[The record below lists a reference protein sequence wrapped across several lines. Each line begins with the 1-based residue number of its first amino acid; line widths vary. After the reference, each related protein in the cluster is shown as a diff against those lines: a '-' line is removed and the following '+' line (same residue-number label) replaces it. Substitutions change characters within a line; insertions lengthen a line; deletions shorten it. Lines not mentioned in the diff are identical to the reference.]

1 MIHSPSHNLLYIIGR
16 PLTAYEDPKQLIN
29 IMFTLRKRLSRIL
42 HRWGWRGGKTE
53 PLGGSNDHQSQIGW
67 WRPQKKRNWD
77 CYNSTIC
84 RWPWLTLTKHH
95 LRHSWRFE
103 EDGDDGRVRTK
114 VQPSLTDPDGH
125 ERVRDMSQ
133 LSDDDHLTHGLTSR
147 QLSHFSLNP
156 VSLQFFFPSRP
167 LICNEGMNYS
177 VSRSLQ
183 SLYLES
189 GICCVTP
196 VCSLSC
202 YSLGLQLVG
211 AVEREKGHDT
221 GGCQQNKMSK
231 LKTDVCEA
239 NNLIS
244 LVWFWQIGEQFHR
257 SPTVQ
262 LYAPPL
268 GVFVW

>member
-84 RWPWLTLTKHH
+84 RWPWLTLTLTKHR

-114 VQPSLTDPDGH
+114 VQPSPTDLRRSWTCPTLETGTCH
-125 ERVRDMSQ
+125 SCPTTITWPTVW
-133 LSDDDHLTHGLTSR
+133 LHANFPTSLWILFR
-147 QLSHFSLNP
+147 CN
-156 VSLQFFFPSRP
+156 FFFCSGLWFVMKEWIIQFPAHFKACIWSR
-167 LICNEGMNYS
+167 GFA
-177 VSRSLQ
+177 VWLQ
-183 SLYLES
+183 SALWAVILS
-189 GICCVTP
+189 A
-196 VCSLSC
+196 CS
-202 YSLGLQLVG
+202 
-211 AVEREKGHDT
+211 
-221 GGCQQNKMSK
+221 
-231 LKTDVCEA
+231 
-239 NNLIS
+239 
-244 LVWFWQIGEQFHR
+244 
-257 SPTVQ
+257 
-262 LYAPPL
+262 
-268 GVFVW
+268 

>member
-84 RWPWLTLTKHH
+84 RWPWLTLTKHR

-156 VSLQFFFPSRP
+156 VSLQFFFRPGLWFVMKEWIIQFPAHFKACIWSR
-167 LICNEGMNYS
+167 GFA
-177 VSRSLQ
+177 VWLQ
-183 SLYLES
+183 SALWAVILS
-189 GICCVTP
+189 A
-196 VCSLSC
+196 CS
-202 YSLGLQLVG
+202 
-211 AVEREKGHDT
+211 
-221 GGCQQNKMSK
+221 
-231 LKTDVCEA
+231 
-239 NNLIS
+239 
-244 LVWFWQIGEQFHR
+244 
-257 SPTVQ
+257 
-262 LYAPPL
+262 
-268 GVFVW
+268 